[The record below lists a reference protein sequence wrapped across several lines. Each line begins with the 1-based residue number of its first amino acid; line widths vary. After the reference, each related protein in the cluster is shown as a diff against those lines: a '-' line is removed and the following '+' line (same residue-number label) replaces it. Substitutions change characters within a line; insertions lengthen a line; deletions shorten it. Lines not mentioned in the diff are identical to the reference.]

1 MSGDFFAQKLYRLLG
16 LHPAFLD
23 IPPKICATLDILG
36 ESWYTRLSTQRDRVL
51 TLENIDCQKGGR
63 IPVNERKL
71 KILAAIVEE
80 YVRTGEPVGSKAIA
94 NLPGIGVSAA
104 TVRNDMAMLEQLG
117 LLEQP
122 HTSAGRV
129 PTISGYRLYI
139 EELMRPPAL
148 SDEERQRLDD
158 MLEAQGPL
166 TEELLIQN
174 ATTALAELTQCAAV
188 VSDFSPKFSI
198 ISKVE
203 VIPAGK
209 RVYVVLLITSGGAIK
224 NKACRLEFDLT
235 NEQLGK
241 FSEYLAQN
249 LEGVSVA
256 DLSDERMANLTA
268 AMSAYMMTMAPLVQ
282 GICEISRDLRQHA
295 LLFKGEKNLFSC
307 EELDKME
314 VVRFIEHKDELV
326 KLLDDSFSGIR
337 VVFGEGNDSF
347 VIGNSSMI
355 VSKYRKGEQ
364 NVGSLG
370 VIGPMRL
377 DYAKVI
383 PYLEYFSQKI
393 TDLISDGGEE
403 VPPPETKQID
413 T

>member
-1 MSGDFFAQKLYRLLG
+1 M
-16 LHPAFLD
+16 
-23 IPPKICATLDILG
+23 
-36 ESWYTRLSTQRDRVL
+36 L
-51 TLENIDCQKGGR
+51 TLYSIDCQKGER
-63 IPVNERKL
+63 IPLNERKL
-71 KILAAIVEE
+71 KILAAVVEE

-94 NLPGIGVSAA
+94 SLPGIGVSAA

-117 LLEQP
+117 FLEQP

-139 EELMRPPAL
+139 EELMHPPAL
-148 SDEERQRLDD
+148 PHEERERLDRMLAEQGD
-158 MLEAQGPL
+158 MTEA
-166 TEELLIQN
+166 LLIQN

-188 VSDFSPKFSI
+188 VSDFSPKFSV

-235 NEQLGK
+235 NEQLHL
-241 FSEYLAQN
+241 FSDYLAEN
-249 LEGVSVA
+249 LEGVSVSE
-256 DLSDERMANLTA
+256 LSEERMENLTA

-282 GICEISRDLRQHA
+282 GICELSRDLRQHA
-295 LLFKGEKNLFSC
+295 LVFEGEKNLFSC
-307 EELDKME
+307 EEFDKME

-337 VVFGEGNDSF
+337 VMFGEDEDSF

-355 VSKYRKGEQ
+355 VSKYRKGDH

-383 PYLEYFSQKI
+383 PYIEYFSQKI
-393 TDLISDGGEE
+393 TDLISEQEE
-403 VPPPETKQID
+403 AIPPETE
-413 T
+413 

>member
-1 MSGDFFAQKLYRLLG
+1 L
-16 LHPAFLD
+16 
-23 IPPKICATLDILG
+23 
-36 ESWYTRLSTQRDRVL
+36 
-51 TLENIDCQKGGR
+51 
-63 IPVNERKL
+63 NERKL
-71 KILAAIVEE
+71 KILAAVVEE

-94 NLPGIGVSAA
+94 SLPDIGVSAA

-117 LLEQP
+117 YLEQP
-122 HTSAGRV
+122 HTSAGRI

-139 EELMRPPAL
+139 DKLMTAQCL
-148 SDEERQRLDD
+148 SGEERQRLDD
-158 MLEAQGPL
+158 MLEQQGPM

-203 VIPAGK
+203 VIPTGK
-209 RVYVVLLITSGGAIK
+209 RMYVILLITSGGSIK

-235 NEQLGK
+235 HEQLAM
-241 FSEYLAQN
+241 FSSCLAEH
-249 LEGVSVA
+249 LEGLSVA
-256 DLSDERMANLTA
+256 DLSEEMMERMTE
-268 AMSAYMMTMAPLVQ
+268 AMGTYVMTMAPLVQ
-282 GICEISRDLRQHA
+282 GLCEISREMRQHA
-295 LLFKGEKNLFSC
+295 LVFRGESNLFSH

-314 VVRFIEHKDELV
+314 VVRFIEHKDELTH
-326 KLLDDSFSGIR
+326 LLDDSFSGIR
-337 VVFGEGNDSF
+337 VVFGQEKDSF

-355 VSKYRKGEQ
+355 VSKYRKGEHS
-364 NVGSLG
+364 VGSLG

-393 TDLISDGGEE
+393 TDLISETPEDEE
-403 VPPPETKQID
+403 E
-413 T
+413 